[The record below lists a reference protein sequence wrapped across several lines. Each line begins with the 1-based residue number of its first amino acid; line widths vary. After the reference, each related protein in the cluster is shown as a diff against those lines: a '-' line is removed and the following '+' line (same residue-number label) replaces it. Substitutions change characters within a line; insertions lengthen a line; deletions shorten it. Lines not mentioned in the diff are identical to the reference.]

1 MPISRLFENMV
12 KRKVVKV
19 RNHGALYSYNPESI
33 MIILKSFPKHFAA
46 SFLREETGVC
56 LAA

>member
-19 RNHGALYSYNPESI
+19 RNHGALYSYNLESI
-33 MIILKSFPKHFAA
+33 IIIFKPFPKHFAA
-46 SFLREETGVC
+46 SFLREEMGEC

>member
-19 RNHGALYSYNPESI
+19 RNHRALYSYNLGSI
-33 MIILKSFPKHFAA
+33 IIIFKSFPKYFAA
-46 SFLREETGVC
+46 SFLREEMGVC